1 MPEPSERDFVI
12 GPLPVIR
19 HSSFV
24 IRNLI
29 SMGLFAKFKAGLQKT
44 HARLTHEIKRIVT
57 RSPKLT
63 AESLEEI
70 EHALIAADLGMAM
83 TTQIVTAVKLAYES
97 QGTAGLDYLAIARA
111 EIEKSLSANQP
122 KLREIP
128 GSTCVVSIVGVNG
141 TGKTTTSAKLA
152 HYFQAQ
158 KKTVLLAACDTFRA
172 AAIEQ
177 IKLWGARLKVEV
189 IAGNYGADA
198 ASVAHDA
205 VTAAQ
210 ARKADYLFIDT
221 AGRLHTKHNLMQE
234 LQKLHRV
241 IGKQLAGAP
250 HEVLLVL
257 DATTGMNALNQ
268 AREFHKAVPLT
279 GLVVTKLDGTSKG
292 GMVVAIQKELGLPI
306 KFIGL
311 GEQADDLQPFDA
323 KQYAEALFTEKE

>member
-1 MPEPSERDFVI
+1 
-12 GPLPVIR
+12 
-19 HSSFV
+19 
-24 IRNLI
+24 
-29 SMGLFAKFKAGLQKT
+29 MGLFAKFKAGLAKT
-44 HARLTHEIKRIVT
+44 HSKLVHEIKRIVT

-111 EIEKSLSANQP
+111 EIEKSLSSNKADLISVP
-122 KLREIP
+122 SGP
-128 GSTCVVSIVGVNG
+128 CVVSIVGVNG

-152 HYFQAQ
+152 HLIQSRGQTA
-158 KKTVLLAACDTFRA
+158 LLAACDTFRA

-177 IKLWGARLKVEV
+177 LKLWGTRLKVEV
-189 IAGNYGADA
+189 IASGYGADA

-210 ARKADYLFIDT
+210 ARQADYLFIDT

-234 LQKLHRV
+234 LHKLHRV
-241 IGKQLAGAP
+241 IGKQLPGAP

-257 DATTGMNALNQ
+257 DGSTGMNALNQ
-268 AREFHKAVPLT
+268 AREFNKAVPLT
-279 GLVVTKLDGTSKG
+279 GLIVTKLDGTSKG

-311 GEQADDLQPFDA
+311 GEQPDDLQPFDA
-323 KQYAEALFTEKE
+323 KQFAQALFEE